1 MTGELQMPNASV
13 WFLTVNSADYKLI
26 VTIDETHCK
35 LKPDQFMAQA
45 EYAGQSIDVFI
56 ELLTK
61 TE

>member
-1 MTGELQMPNASV
+1 MPNASV